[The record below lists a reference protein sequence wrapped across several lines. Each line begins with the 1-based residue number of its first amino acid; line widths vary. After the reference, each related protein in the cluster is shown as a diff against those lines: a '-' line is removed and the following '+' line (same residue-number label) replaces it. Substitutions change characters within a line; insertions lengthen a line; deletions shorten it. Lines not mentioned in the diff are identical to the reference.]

1 MSDSGGPPLP
11 PRTPTSA
18 PFWEALDRG
27 ELLLQRCGA
36 CGTWVHYPRVRCPS
50 CLSDQL
56 GWERV
61 DPTGTVYAFSVSP
74 RPTAPMF
81 SDEVPQVV
89 AVVELDNG
97 VRLTT
102 TLVVDDPS
110 SVATGTAVRG
120 VFDRVAEGTTLLRFQ
135 PVD

>member
-1 MSDSGGPPLP
+1 
-11 PRTPTSA
+11 
-18 PFWEALDRG
+18 
-27 ELLLQRCGA
+27 
-36 CGTWVHYPRVRCPS
+36 
-50 CLSDQL
+50 
-56 GWERV
+56 
-61 DPTGTVYAFSVSP
+61 
-74 RPTAPMF
+74 MF